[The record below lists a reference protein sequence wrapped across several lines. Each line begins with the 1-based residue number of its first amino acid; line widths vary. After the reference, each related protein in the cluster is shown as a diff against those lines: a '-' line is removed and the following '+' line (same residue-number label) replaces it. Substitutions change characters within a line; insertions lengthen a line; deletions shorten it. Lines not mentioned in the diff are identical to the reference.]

1 MEPGQRL
8 VLDLVGRDFC
18 DSSGISPLITA
29 RHHTQAG
36 GADLALA
43 ALPANTV

>member
-8 VLDLVGRDFC
+8 VLDPVGRDFC
-18 DSSGISPLITA
+18 DSSGISALVAA
-29 RHHTQAG
+29 RHHTQAAG
-36 GADLALA
+36 VDLALA